1 MKIEQTLFIIKPD
14 ALKYSVTGYILTI
27 MSRTHL
33 VYAGSKVVRVD
44 DMLAGEH
51 YSEHR
56 DKDFFPD
63 LVRYIKG
70 ELHYHG
76 IPKHEFSC
84 TEEYRRVFAIV
95 YHGPNAVQEVRDA
108 VGPTSPIDAR
118 LESPGTIR
126 AMGAIYNIEKGP
138 TRTLF
143 ENLVHASATPEE
155 ARVEI
160 ELWFEPREIPEP
172 LRIFPV
178 AESEQYFFVSKDME
192 VTTEPGGNGRCI
204 ASPGDPGWED
214 DYKTLTDAASGKLD
228 KNSLRRAVA
237 KYML

>member
-1 MKIEQTLFIIKPD
+1 MNIEQTLFIIKPD

-33 VYAGSKVVRVD
+33 VYAGSKVVRVN

-63 LVRYIKG
+63 LVKYIKG
-70 ELHYHG
+70 ELHYRG
-76 IPKHEFSC
+76 VPEHEFSC
-84 TEEYRRVFAIV
+84 TEEYRRVFVIV
-95 YHGPNAVQEVRDA
+95 YHGPNAVQEVRSV
-108 VGPTSPIDAR
+108 VGPTSPIEAR

-126 AMGAIYNIEKGP
+126 AMGAIYDLEGGP
-138 TRTLF
+138 IRTLF
-143 ENLVHASATPEE
+143 ENLVHASATMEE
-155 ARVEI
+155 ARGEI
-160 ELWFEPREIPEP
+160 QLWFEPREIPEP

-178 AESEQYFFVSKDME
+178 VESKQYFFVSKDME
-192 VTTEPGGNGRCI
+192 VTTDPEGKARCI
-204 ASPGDPGWED
+204 ASPGDAVWQD
-214 DYKTLTDAASGKLD
+214 DYTALTDAASGKPDL
-228 KNSLRRAVA
+228 NAVTRAAA